1 VKPSV
6 GKVIMTVGT
15 TVVAVSIIAGV
26 ILVGSPAE
34 GRREQLDST
43 RVEDL
48 KRIMSAT
55 DSFWERN
62 ARLPES
68 LEELTED
75 ARAEVSNVDPGSAE
89 PYDYVVSGEESYE
102 LCATFDGESTAPVR
116 SSADFWRHGAGRQ
129 CFELTVDTSG

>member
-1 VKPSV
+1 MKPSV

-62 ARLPES
+62 ARLPEKYFP
-68 LEELTED
+68 LAEKYFRWLRGE
-75 ARAEVSNVDPGSAE
+75 RAE
-89 PYDYVVSGEESYE
+89 
-102 LCATFDGESTAPVR
+102 ATVQE
-116 SSADFWRHGAGRQ
+116 
-129 CFELTVDTSG
+129 TSD